1 MIERRTTNRTLSH
14 RLERALSVLSINS
27 NLSRDEWGNGFGWFT
42 LKSPDMLPKAAG
54 ILAEHGAR
62 LCTVTAYARTV
73 LSDPENDVAYHFDI
87 NGYTLNIV
95 VQLSP
100 IEVSVPT
107 ITPWFRNAD
116 WNEREFME
124 LYDIH
129 VEGHPNP
136 RRLFLHDDI
145 EEGVLNEAIPLTIL
159 MNGACSRDLW
169 ERVMEANRI
178 PTDPRPPLDSPLRE
192 ESAAQIEAGQDAS
205 RPAQVYQAP
214 GTIPPVAAVA
224 PAVSQPPAQPP
235 VQPPVQPSVP
245 ATANKEGDAQ

>member
-1 MIERRTTNRTLSH
+1 MLERRTTHRTLAP
-14 RLERALSVLSINS
+14 RLERALTVLSKGS

-42 LKSPDMLPKAAG
+42 LKSPDLLPRAAAV
-54 ILAEHGAR
+54 LAEHGAR
-62 LCTVTAYARTV
+62 LCTVTAYSRTM
-73 LSDPENDVAYHFDI
+73 LTDPENDVAYHFDLR
-87 NGYTLNIV
+87 GYTLNLV
-95 VQLSP
+95 VPLDS

-136 RRLFLHDDI
+136 RRLFLDPDI

-169 ERVMEANRI
+169 ERVMAENHI
-178 PTDPRPPLDSPLRE
+178 PTDPQPPARSPLGE
-192 ESAAQIEAGQDAS
+192 ETAEQIEAGPGQM
-205 RPAQVYQAP
+205 YQAP
-214 GTIPPVAAVA
+214 GTIPPAAEA
-224 PAVSQPPAQPP
+224 R
-235 VQPPVQPSVP
+235 
-245 ATANKEGDAQ
+245 KEGDA